1 LIIIKVMT
9 RYEILK
15 MNEQLFKLMR
25 ENGIETSDVQYIY
38 LYEDYK
44 RMKAKKHKVSYIV
57 CFLSEKYEITER
69 GIYKIIKRF
78 GERIKV

>member
-1 LIIIKVMT
+1 MT
-9 RYEILK
+9 RYEIIK

-25 ENGIETSDVQYIY
+25 KNSIDTGDVQY
-38 LYEDYK
+38 LALFEEYK

-57 CFLSEKYEITER
+57 CFLSDKYDVTER

-78 GERIKV
+78 GERVKV

>member
-1 LIIIKVMT
+1 MT
-9 RYEILK
+9 RYEIIK

-25 ENGIETSDVQYIY
+25 KNSIDIGDVQY
-38 LYEDYK
+38 LALFEEYK

-57 CFLSEKYEITER
+57 CFLSDKYDVTER

-78 GERIKV
+78 GERVKV